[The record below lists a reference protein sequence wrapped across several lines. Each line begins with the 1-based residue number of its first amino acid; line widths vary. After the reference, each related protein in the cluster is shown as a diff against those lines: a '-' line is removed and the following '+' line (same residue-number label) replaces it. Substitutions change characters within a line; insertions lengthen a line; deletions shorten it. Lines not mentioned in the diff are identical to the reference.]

1 MSDQQLRKLNK
12 MATIYEVTVKAG
24 VYQKDGQE
32 KIRYQRIGSVIET
45 KKGPMLKLDQMPLV
59 EGGWT
64 GWAYLFEPQADG
76 YKAPVKQSSPRAAEF
91 SDDSIPF

>member
-1 MSDQQLRKLNK
+1 

-45 KKGPMLKLDQMPLV
+45 KKGPMLKLDQVPLV

-64 GWAYLFEPQADG
+64 GWAYLFTPKEGDQKPKKDT
-76 YKAPVKQSSPRAAEF
+76 F
-91 SDDSIPF
+91 DDIDF

>member
-1 MSDQQLRKLNK
+1 
-12 MATIYEVTVKAG
+12 MAIIYEVTVKAG

-59 EGGWT
+59 EGGWE

-76 YKAPVKQSSPRAAEF
+76 YKAPVKQAKANDFPD
-91 SDDSIPF
+91 SDIPF

>member
-1 MSDQQLRKLNK
+1 
-12 MATIYEVTVKAG
+12 MAIIYEVTVKAG

-59 EGGWT
+59 EGGWE

-76 YKAPVKQSSPRAAEF
+76 YKAPAKQMQNSAPAKGGFADM
-91 SDDSIPF
+91 DDDIPF

>member
-1 MSDQQLRKLNK
+1 

-64 GWAYLFEPQADG
+64 GWAYLFTPKENDQKP
-76 YKAPVKQSSPRAAEF
+76 KKAEF
-91 SDDSIPF
+91 DDIDF

>member
-1 MSDQQLRKLNK
+1 

-45 KKGPMLKLDQMPLV
+45 KKGPMLKLDQIPLV
-59 EGGWT
+59 ENGWQ

-76 YKAPVKQSSPRAAEF
+76 YKAPAKFKVPDKDF
-91 SDDSIPF
+91 SDMDGDVPF

>member
-1 MSDQQLRKLNK
+1 

-45 KKGPMLKLDQMPLV
+45 KKGLMMKMDSVPLV
-59 EGGWT
+59 DGGWN
-64 GWAYLFEPQADG
+64 GWSYLFTPRDA
-76 YKAPVKQSSPRAAEF
+76 APSIPSKISNNDFP
-91 SDDSIPF
+91 DDSIPF